1 MALAYNSIKV
11 WDFPDISSVVSQL
24 VWQHTYTIFIANN
37 HDPSHI
43 SQRKT
48 LVKFQ
53 KVSKYNDHDCSIK
66 IILYEISQVAE
77 QGKT

>member
-1 MALAYNSIKV
+1 MWQDAY
-11 WDFPDISSVVSQL
+11 F
-24 VWQHTYTIFIANN
+24 IFITNN
-37 HDPSHI
+37 HAPFHI
-43 SQRKT
+43 WQRKN